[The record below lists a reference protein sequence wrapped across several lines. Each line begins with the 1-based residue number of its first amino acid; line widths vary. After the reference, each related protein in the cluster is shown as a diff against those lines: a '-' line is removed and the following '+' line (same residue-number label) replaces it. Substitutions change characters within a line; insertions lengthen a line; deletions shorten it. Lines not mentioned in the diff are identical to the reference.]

1 MNTFYLIRHGEKA
14 LERLAGLTSVGRKQA
29 QEVGEALKRKDV
41 GLIVSSPSKRA
52 VETAELIGISLRK
65 PYTMD
70 ERLKERFEYGESAN
84 QPYSEYM
91 KDILSSNMNRHF
103 ILPNGQSSLMKANQM
118 IDIIKTLMNYKTQI
132 ALITHAGAILD
143 YLRSIFS
150 YDEFRSVIPNFSS
163 WKDIYTPYASITT
176 IQVKKNTSR
185 LIGVGDTSH
194 LTEKGV
200 I

>member
-1 MNTFYLIRHGEKA
+1 MKRLYLVRHGEKA
-14 LERLAGLTSVGRKQA
+14 LERFAGLTSVGRKQA

-52 VETAELIGISLRK
+52 VETAELIGIALRK
-65 PYTMD
+65 SYTID

-84 QPYSEYM
+84 QPYPEYE
-91 KDILSSNMNRHF
+91 KDILSSNLNRHF
-103 ILPNGQSSLMKANQM
+103 ILPNGHSSLTKAHQM
-118 IDIIKTLMNYKTQI
+118 IDIIKTLLNHNNPV

-143 YLRSIFS
+143 YLRSTFS
-150 YDEFRSVIPNFSS
+150 YNEFRGVIPNFSS

-176 IQVKKNTSR
+176 IEVKKNTSR
-185 LIGVGDTSH
+185 LVGVGDTSH